1 VARSRIVVVE
11 GQDYLVPRK
20 KYKEARKNFSRPEEA
35 WAYIM
40 QNIEDFGRLLESET
54 EEEQA
59 EVKAP
64 AKKESDKKKESRAKK
79 ESDKKKESRAKKE
92 SDKKKETKVKSPRR
106 RKQKSA

>member
-79 ESDKKKESRAKKE
+79 ESDKKKE
-92 SDKKKETKVKSPRR
+92 TKVKSPRR